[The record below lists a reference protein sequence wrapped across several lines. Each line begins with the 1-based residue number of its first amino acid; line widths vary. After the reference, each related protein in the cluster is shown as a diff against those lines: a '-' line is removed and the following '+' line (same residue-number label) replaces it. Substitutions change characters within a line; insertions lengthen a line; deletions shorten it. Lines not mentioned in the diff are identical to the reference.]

1 MIVSQSNYNVQ
12 VAFYYTLDLL
22 GTIFSLEF
30 LTLSIEFQNHLTVNR
45 YLHIGKKNWTGIY

>member
-1 MIVSQSNYNVQ
+1 MIASQSNYNVQ